1 MSTEVER
8 VDDECVLIV
17 APTRRDGEITRALLA
32 QAFVKSA
39 LCGSVKELAARLDD
53 RVGAVLLT
61 DHALHDGQISAL
73 VAALGRQP
81 EWSDVPVLVL
91 TRERDQSP
99 PAARVLGMLTNV
111 TLLDRPS
118 STRAM
123 VSAVQSA
130 LRARRRQFQI
140 RDQIVERLR
149 AEQALRDA
157 DRRKDEFLATLAH
170 ELRNPL
176 APIRTGLQVLMRAPS
191 EAPAQSARVLTMMER
206 QLEQLVKLIDDLLDV
221 SRIATG
227 KVVLQRERVD
237 LRKVIDVALEG
248 TQPFIETAQLDVS
261 VACPQQ
267 PVWVVA
273 DAPRMAQVLSNLI
286 HNAVKYSAKGGRLRI
301 TLQRAG
307 GEAVLQV
314 IDDGAGIPHDM
325 LEHVFDM
332 FTQVR
337 RENGHAPEGLGIG
350 LSLVRRLVDLHGGSV
365 SAASAGLGAGSTFTV
380 RLPAV
385 DGGAAESVAD
395 PARNGHAQPRR
406 RIRVLVV
413 DDNADAA
420 DALAI
425 QLEMSGHQART
436 AYSGAV
442 ALQAAH
448 EFQPEVV
455 FCDIGMAGM
464 DGHQVAACLRAD
476 RRHASTVLV
485 ALTGWGSEDDKRRT
499 RSTGFDFHLVKPVS
513 VEAVDEILARL

>member
-1 MSTEVER
+1 MFTER
-8 VDDECVLIV
+8 DRIDDESVLIV
-17 APTRRDGEITRALLA
+17 APTRRDGEITRELLA
-32 QAFVKSA
+32 RASIQSFVCSGLKDVA
-39 LCGSVKELAARLDD
+39 ERLDA
-53 RVGAVLLT
+53 RVGALLLT
-61 DHALHDGQISAL
+61 DHALADGQIEAL
-73 VAALGRQP
+73 VAALGRQA

-91 TRERDQSP
+91 TRDRDQSS
-99 PAARVLGMLTNV
+99 PAAHVLDMLTNV
-111 TLLDRPS
+111 TLLDRPT

-130 LRARRRQFQI
+130 LRARRRQYQI
-140 RDQIVERLR
+140 RDQIIERMR

-176 APIRTGLQVLMRAPS
+176 APIRTGLQVLTRARPD
-191 EAPAQSARVLTMMER
+191 APQSARVLAMMER

-237 LRKVIDVALEG
+237 LRHVVDAALEG
-248 TQPFIETAQLDVS
+248 TQPFVDAAQLEVRVD
-261 VACPQQ
+261 CPDQ
-267 PVWVVA
+267 PVWVVG
-273 DAPRMAQVLSNLI
+273 DASRLAQVISNLV
-286 HNAVKYSAKGGRLRI
+286 HNAAKYTPKGGRIRI
-301 TLQRAG
+301 SLQRES
-307 GEAVLQV
+307 GEAVARV
-314 IDDGAGIPHDM
+314 ADNGAGIPHDM
-325 LEHVFDM
+325 LEQVFEM

-337 RENGHAPEGLGIG
+337 SARERAPEGLGIG

-365 SAASAGLGAGSTFTV
+365 SADSAGVGAGSTFTV

-385 DGGAAESVAD
+385 EAAVAALPSD
-395 PARNGHAQPRR
+395 SARNGHAQPRR

-413 DDNADAA
+413 DDNVDAA

-425 QLEMSGHQART
+425 QLEMSGHQTRT
-436 AYSGAV
+436 EYSGAV

-448 EFQPEVV
+448 EFRPEVV

-476 RRHASTVLV
+476 RRHVSTVLV
-485 ALTGWGSEDDKRRT
+485 ALTGWGSEDDRRRT

-513 VEAVDEILARL
+513 AEAVDEILARI

>member
-1 MSTEVER
+1 MSTDNDT

-17 APTRRDGEITRALLA
+17 APTRRDGEITRALLS
-32 QAFVKSA
+32 QAGVRSLVCSGLKQ
-39 LCGSVKELAARLDD
+39 LAERLDG

-61 DHALHDGQISAL
+61 DHALVDEEIGALQSAL
-73 VAALGRQP
+73 GQQA

-91 TRERDQSP
+91 SRERDQPP
-99 PAARVLGMLTNV
+99 PAARALDMMTNV
-111 TLLDRPS
+111 TLLDRPT

-123 VSAVQSA
+123 VSAVQTA
-130 LRARRRQFQI
+130 LRARRRQYQI
-140 RDQIVERLR
+140 RDQIIERMR

-176 APIRTGLQVLMRAPS
+176 APIRTGLQVLTRARS
-191 EAPAQSARVLTMMER
+191 EAPQSTRVLAMMER

-237 LRKVIDVALEG
+237 LRQVVDAALEG
-248 TQPFIETAQLDVS
+248 TQPFVDAAQLEVRVDR
-261 VACPQQ
+261 PDQ
-267 PVWVVA
+267 PVWVVG
-273 DAPRMAQVLSNLI
+273 DASRLAQVISNLV
-286 HNAVKYSAKGGRLRI
+286 HNAAKYTPKGGRIRI
-301 TLQRAG
+301 SLQREG
-307 GEAVLQV
+307 SEAVVRV
-314 IDDGAGIPHDM
+314 IDNGAGIPHDM
-325 LEHVFDM
+325 LEQVFEM
-332 FTQVR
+332 FTQIR
-337 RENGHAPEGLGIG
+337 RARERAPEGLGIG
-350 LSLVRRLVDLHGGSV
+350 LSLVRRLVDLHGGRV
-365 SAASAGLGAGSTFTV
+365 SAQSAGVGAGSTFTA

-385 DGGAAESVAD
+385 DDATTRAVING
-395 PARNGHAQPRR
+395 ARNGHAQPRR

-413 DDNADAA
+413 DDNVDAA

-425 QLEMSGHQART
+425 QLEMSGHQTRT
-436 AYSGAV
+436 EYSGAL

-464 DGHQVAACLRAD
+464 DGHEVAACLRAD

-485 ALTGWGSEDDKRRT
+485 ALTGWGSEDDRRRT

-513 VEAVDEILARL
+513 AEAVDEILARL